1 MTQAA
6 AQATTWTVDKAH
18 SQVEFGVKHM
28 MFTTVRGQF
37 RDFDATIR
45 LDEANPN
52 ESTVEAVI
60 DAASIDTSVADRDN
74 HLRSADF
81 FDAEKHPKLTF
92 RSTRIEGA
100 AFEEGRRFT
109 VIGDL
114 TIRGTTRE
122 IALEATYEGRGRDPW
137 GQEKAAFT
145 AEGKIDRHDF
155 GLTWNQT
162 LEAGG
167 VLVGREIKLTIDAQ
181 FVQAAAAE

>member
-1 MTQAA
+1 MSQTT

-28 MFTTVRGQF
+28 MFTTVKGQF
-37 RDFDATIR
+37 RSFEATIR
-45 LDEANPN
+45 LDEENPN
-52 ESTVEAVI
+52 DSTVEAVI
-60 DAASIDTSVADRDN
+60 DATSIDTAVADRDA

-81 FDAEKHPKLTF
+81 FDAGTHPELTF
-92 RSTRIEGA
+92 RSKRVEGA
-100 AFEEGRRFT
+100 SFKEGETFK

-122 IALEATYEGRGRDPW
+122 VTLDATFEGRGRDPW

-155 GLTWNQT
+155 GLTWNQA
-162 LEAGG
+162 LETGG
-167 VLVGREIKLTIDAQ
+167 VLVGRDIKLTINAQ
-181 FVQAAAAE
+181 FVRAAE

>member
-1 MTQAA
+1 MTQATE
-6 AQATTWTVDKAH
+6 QATTTWAIDKAH

-28 MFTTVRGQF
+28 MFTTVKGQF
-37 RDFDATIR
+37 REFGGTVQ
-45 LDEANPN
+45 LDETNPN
-52 ESTVEAVI
+52 GSTVEAVL
-60 DAASIDTSVADRDN
+60 DATSIDTAVADRDN

-81 FDAEKHPKLTF
+81 FDVENHPTLTF
-92 RSTRIEGA
+92 RSKRIEGA
-100 AFEEGRRFT
+100 SFREGERFK

-122 IALEATYEGRGRDPW
+122 VELDATYEGRGRDPW

-155 GLTWNQT
+155 GLTWNQA

-167 VLVGREIKLTIDAQ
+167 VLVGRDIKLSIDAQ
-181 FVQAAAAE
+181 LVRAAAE